1 MKRLI
6 VITLLVFVFF
16 LLEFF
21 IFNLIGGWLT
31 PSLLILLI
39 IFFNLYLGIRYGL
52 YTAILAGVLKD
63 SFSSTFFG
71 LNIVTF
77 IVCAYLTTVLRKYIY
92 YRGSR
97 LSRLLLV
104 FLICLVD
111 FICRLVLHAILGSLD
126 AAGAFKFVLFSG
138 VVTTLLATTYT
149 FQQLKRCVS
158 KLFV

>member
-1 MKRLI
+1 MRRLI
-6 VITLLVFVFF
+6 VITLLVFAFF
-16 LLEFF
+16 LLEFLV
-21 IFNLIGGWLT
+21 FNLAGGWLK
-31 PSLLILLI
+31 PHFLILLI
-39 IFFNLYLGIRYGL
+39 IFFNLYLGVRHGL
-52 YTAILAGVLKD
+52 YTAVLAGALKD

-77 IVCAYLTTVLRKYIY
+77 IVCAYLTTFLRKYVY

-104 FLICLVD
+104 FFICLAD
-111 FICRLVLHAILGSLD
+111 FVCRLVLHAILGSLD
-126 AAGAFKFVLFSG
+126 VGGAFKFVLLPG
-138 VVTTLLATTYT
+138 LVTTQLITTTT